1 VPGFVDLNQTQ
12 IDHFPVLHPIVTIPT
27 TTMSSSRT
35 LFTFVG
41 VAISSL
47 ASFQMGLLTGNF
59 HNHLYDETKAF
70 LPLHDHDNVN
80 DKSVALR
87 ESFGFFKDI
96 SDTEWIRLKQKVKDV
111 YPNVL
116 GGDIEAVRKEK
127 IKAHVFFQNHYEP
140 DFNCRHERRIGKL
153 GDGGKWVCDPYR
165 LDDPQPCL
173 VYSVGSNG
181 DVSFEDAVKKEIG
194 SHCEIHVFDMKDYS
208 EAVHSVGAIFHQWGI
223 SDKNSTDK
231 GGRKWKSLKETV
243 QELGHVG
250 RTVDIFKIDCE
261 GCEWLTFPTFF
272 DAGVEL
278 RQIQIELHSKSQ
290 NSKSNFMPL
299 PESFDFFE
307 AMYRNGYVIFHKEV
321 NIRWW
326 HFGQCIEY
334 AFLKLHT
341 DFFAEILMLPEVN
354 SS

>member
-1 VPGFVDLNQTQ
+1 
-12 IDHFPVLHPIVTIPT
+12 
-27 TTMSSSRT
+27 
-35 LFTFVG
+35 
-41 VAISSL
+41 
-47 ASFQMGLLTGNF
+47 
-59 HNHLYDETKAF
+59 
-70 LPLHDHDNVN
+70 
-80 DKSVALR
+80 
-87 ESFGFFKDI
+87 
-96 SDTEWIRLKQKVKDV
+96 
-111 YPNVL
+111 
-116 GGDIEAVRKEK
+116 
-127 IKAHVFFQNHYEP
+127 
-140 DFNCRHERRIGKL
+140 L
-153 GDGGKWVCDPYR
+153 GDGGKWVCDPHR

-208 EAVHSVGAIFHQWGI
+208 EVVHSVGAIFHQWGI
-223 SDKNSTDK
+223 SNKTSTDRR
-231 GGRKWKSLKETV
+231 GRTYKSLKETV

-261 GCEWLTFPTFF
+261 GCEWQTFPAFF

-278 RQIQIELHSKSQ
+278 RQIQIELHSKAKKDAKIIF
-290 NSKSNFMPL
+290 NPMPI

-334 AFLKLHT
+334 AFLKLHK
-341 DFFAEILMLPEVN
+341 DFFTEILPEI
-354 SS
+354 SSTGS